1 MNLSDQPD
9 ILFFAQDH
17 IHTRK
22 ARHMDRHP
30 CTTAAAARGGTLTAL
45 RKRLAGVMT
54 ALALALGG
62 AALGAQAQD
71 ASPPPTPEA
80 IAERA
85 YTYGLQQAIFYGQR
99 WIYTQ
104 NDAAANDIY
113 SGVNRFFWVRK
124 QITPDFPVVT
134 PNATTLYGSGFL
146 DLRAGPVVIEVPAIT
161 DRYFSVQIMDQY
173 GIFRMIVGSPFNGT
187 IARKYILIPPG
198 FDGTVPADF
207 PTTDIVQWP
216 SKTAYGVV
224 RMAVENGSDAE
235 IATINAYQDQV
246 TMTPLAD
253 WMANGHK
260 GVPQEGRDIVAGDFV
275 IPDGLP
281 DYAVGQVDKQTA
293 EQYFTLLNVI
303 LNDPTMPLLTDSVLE
318 TDMIAQLASIG
329 IGPGLSF
336 DWATLTPDMQT
347 ALETGFKAGFDS
359 VRATLKTNL
368 IDMNGWGIVRNDGG
382 FETRWMDRAVIADA
396 AWAAPDKNIS
406 HGGAFLFTDADG
418 QPLSGSNKYTLTF
431 DMNDLPPVT
440 QFWSIPIYDTN
451 GYFVANEINRYTV
464 NSFMLAAGD
473 LVAQDGKLV
482 IHVQHEKPTD
492 PDQAKNWL
500 PAPADGFRF
509 TARFYGPYAPLTDGT
524 YNMPKA
530 VKVD

>member
-1 MNLSDQPD
+1 MTPTNGHSAGASASTWIGAAL
-9 ILFFAQDH
+9 
-17 IHTRK
+17 
-22 ARHMDRHP
+22 ARSTEALNAARRGA
-30 CTTAAAARGGTLTAL
+30 TKVVAAAALVG
-45 RKRLAGVMT
+45 LA
-54 ALALALGG
+54 AS
-62 AALGAQAQD
+62 AQAQT
-71 ASPPPTPEA
+71 PPKPEA
-80 IAERA
+80 IAETA

-104 NDAAANDIY
+104 NDAATNDIY

-146 DLRAGPVVIEVPAIT
+146 DLRAGPVVIEVPEIT

-187 IARKYILIPPG
+187 AARKYILIPPG

-224 RMAVENGSDAE
+224 RMAVENGTEAE

-246 TMTPLAD
+246 TVTPLAD
-253 WMANGHK
+253 WLANGHK
-260 GVPQEGRDIVAGDFV
+260 GVPQAGRDIVAGDFP

-281 DYAVGQVDKQTA
+281 GYAVGQVDKQSA

-303 LNDPTMPLLTDSVLE
+303 LNDPTMPLLTDSALE
-318 TDMIAQLASIG
+318 TDMMEQLASIG
-329 IGPGLSF
+329 IGPELTF

-359 VRATLKTNL
+359 VRTTLKTNL

-418 QPLSGSNKYTLTF
+418 APLSGSNKYTLTF

-473 LVAQDGKLV
+473 LVARDGKLV
-482 IHVQHEKPTD
+482 IYVQTEKPTD

-500 PAPADGFRF
+500 PAPKDGFRF
-509 TARFYGPYAPLTDGT
+509 TSRFYGPYAPLTDGS

>member
-1 MNLSDQPD
+1 
-9 ILFFAQDH
+9 
-17 IHTRK
+17 
-22 ARHMDRHP
+22 
-30 CTTAAAARGGTLTAL
+30 
-45 RKRLAGVMT
+45 MT
-54 ALALALGG
+54 ALALGG
-62 AALGAQAQD
+62 AALGAQAQQ
-71 ASPPPTPEA
+71 ASPPLTPEA

-85 YTYGLQQAIFYGQR
+85 YTYGLQLAIFYGQR

-146 DLRAGPVVIEVPAIT
+146 DLRAGPVVIEVPEIT

-224 RMAVENGSDAE
+224 RMAVETGSDAE
-235 IATINAYQDQV
+235 IATINAYQDQA

-293 EQYFTLLNVI
+293 EQYFILLNVI

-359 VRATLKTNL
+359 VRTTLKTNL

-451 GYFVANEINRYTV
+451 GYFVANEIKRYTV